1 VLDTE
6 VVESVTMT
14 EPDPNSYRPVPG
26 WYPPSDA
33 APERHPQST
42 PDGLGWWTS
51 RLLTLM
57 GIVATADRQ
66 AESTKQAMKVVIAGY
81 LVLLVGFGAILA
93 YAVINSIW

>member
-1 VLDTE
+1 
-6 VVESVTMT
+6 
-14 EPDPNSYRPVPG
+14 
-26 WYPPSDA
+26 
-33 APERHPQST
+33 
-42 PDGLGWWTS
+42 
-51 RLLTLM
+51 M